1 MQLLSLNLL
10 MLPFISF
17 LLTFFLL
24 KLSIPYL
31 RKYFIDKPNIR
42 SSHVFPKPR
51 AGGIIFVFVITFLS
65 FFIGNYQFLIYT
77 PLAIIGFLDDLIGMP
92 KFIRYFVQLFTVIFL
107 MINSPIY
114 ILGLNNLTFIWFY
127 IFIVFFIILGTSIIN
142 FTNFMDGSDG
152 IVAGSMILIFMFCSI
167 LISDDYLIVVGSLLG
182 FLFWNWSP
190 SKVFMGDIGS
200 TFLGALLVGLIFD
213 TDNLTLNFK
222 IIILISPLLIDPF
235 VCVLRRL
242 AYKQRIFEAHC
253 SHLYQRLIKSGW
265 THSSVAI
272 LYMISIIFLAIA
284 MFKGQIQHMVYIML
298 FEFCIGFYL
307 DQKVAIPFK
316 KSLES

>member
-1 MQLLSLNLL
+1 

-182 FLFWNWSP
+182 FLFWNW
-190 SKVFMGDIGS
+190 
-200 TFLGALLVGLIFD
+200 
-213 TDNLTLNFK
+213 
-222 IIILISPLLIDPF
+222 
-235 VCVLRRL
+235 
-242 AYKQRIFEAHC
+242 
-253 SHLYQRLIKSGW
+253 
-265 THSSVAI
+265 
-272 LYMISIIFLAIA
+272 
-284 MFKGQIQHMVYIML
+284 
-298 FEFCIGFYL
+298 
-307 DQKVAIPFK
+307 
-316 KSLES
+316 